1 MGIKEILMGL
11 FCPRSGKDGIW
22 DFLGKRTAAK
32 YRVELEKERDEGTQR
47 AIELLKPGMV
57 LREGGPDW
65 TREISM
71 SGTFPSGMLF
81 TTVTPSFTT
90 VTPPSTVPSLAPSE
104 LEPPPPLAPGQAD
117 ESY

>member
-1 MGIKEILMGL
+1 MGL

-32 YRVELEKERDEGTQR
+32 HRVELEKERNEGTQR
-47 AIELLKPGMV
+47 AIQLLTPGMV

-71 SGTFPSGMLF
+71 QGTLPSGMLF
-81 TTVTPSFTT
+81 TTVRPPFTT
-90 VTPPSTVPSLAPSE
+90 VTPPSTVPPLASSE
-104 LEPPPPLAPGQAD
+104 LESPPQLAPGQAD
-117 ESY
+117 ESIDEQAR